1 MLRNNLDWTELVFFP
16 KLLAT
21 IAATNT
27 TILFGKELAKDP
39 KILQAATTF
48 PIDVFTAGLKLR
60 RLTYPFK
67 VLAV

>member
-1 MLRNNLDWTELVFFP
+1 MVFSP

-21 IAATNT
+21 IAVNNT

-48 PIDVFTAGLKLR
+48 PMDITWL
-60 RLTYPFK
+60 
-67 VLAV
+67 VLSSVK